1 MRKVLRISCRAFVLS
16 LGVAIIMQLGAT
28 HPVQADPASDKAIAD
43 KVLAELTAT
52 GSEYLAAYN
61 RHDTP
66 ALASFSTEK
75 SELIKWSGEIVHGK
89 ADIQKFF
96 ERTFKENPNLHMES
110 ELESAHMVSADAVM
124 TYGTLKF
131 TGNSQSWP
139 SVGKFAVL
147 WQKVDG
153 KWKALFD
160 AGFTTTATAR

>member
-1 MRKVLRISCRAFVLS
+1 MRKVFRISCRALVLS
-16 LGVAIIMQLGAT
+16 LGMAIIMQLGVT
-28 HPVQADPASDKAIAD
+28 HAVQADPASEQAIAD

-52 GSEYLAAYN
+52 GAAYLAAYN

-75 SELIKWSGEIVHGK
+75 SELIKWSGEIVRGK
-89 ADIQKFF
+89 DEIQKFF

-110 ELESAHMVSADAVM
+110 ELESAYMVSADAVM

-139 SVGKFAVL
+139 SLGKFAVL

-160 AGFTTTATAR
+160 AGFTTTAPAR